1 MVSII
6 RCFKILEIP
15 QERQESTLKLPM
27 NENVKWPNQGTIKF
41 EDVRLRY
48 RPNTDEVLRGL
59 SFEIE
64 GGKKIGIVGRTGAGK
79 STISL
84 AISRIV
90 EIESGS
96 IKIDGLDISQLKL
109 DHLRQKI
116 TVIPQDATMFTGTLR
131 FNMDPQGNLP
141 DNEILNLMERA
152 GLQNVLT
159 RESSDEKTSK
169 NGLDLEISENGANLS
184 SGEKQLICICRSIL
198 RKNQVVILD
207 EATAN
212 IDIVTEQRIQSLIQ
226 EEFKECTVI
235 TIAHRLQTIIESDM
249 VLVLSFGQVSEYDAP
264 QKLLQDDESEF
275 SKLVNEMKKEE
286 EEQKKDQ

>member
-141 DNEILNLMERA
+141 DDEILNLMERA

-198 RKNQVVILD
+198 RKN
-207 EATAN
+207 
-212 IDIVTEQRIQSLIQ
+212 
-226 EEFKECTVI
+226 
-235 TIAHRLQTIIESDM
+235 
-249 VLVLSFGQVSEYDAP
+249 
-264 QKLLQDDESEF
+264 
-275 SKLVNEMKKEE
+275 
-286 EEQKKDQ
+286 